1 MFLVQISLAPS
12 NAVNALL
19 DGHRAW
25 LKQYAEAG
33 NFLLFG
39 PYDNHQCGLI
49 LSQADSEETLQAIL
63 SEDVFY
69 HNGLADYQVTAFSP
83 RWINAEGLQEQI
95 A

>member
-12 NAVNALL
+12 DAVNALL

-25 LKQYAEAG
+25 LKQYAEEG

-39 PYDNHQCGLI
+39 PYDNRQGGLI
-49 LSQADSEETLQAIL
+49 LAQADSEETLQAIL

-69 HNGLADYQVTAFSP
+69 HNGLVDYQVQGFTPKFVNTEAL
-83 RWINAEGLQEQI
+83 AK
-95 A
+95 AV

>member
-12 NAVNALL
+12 DAVSALL

-25 LKQYAEAG
+25 LKQYAEEG

-39 PYDNHQCGLI
+39 PYDNHQGGLI
-49 LSQADSEETLQAIL
+49 LAQANSETALQDIL
-63 SEDVFY
+63 AEDVFY

-83 RWINAEGLQEQI
+83 RWINTEALQAQI

>member
-1 MFLVQISLAPS
+1 MFLVQILLAPS
-12 NAVNALL
+12 DAVNALL

-25 LKQYAEAG
+25 LKQYTEEG

-39 PYDNHQCGLI
+39 PYDNHKGGLI
-49 LSQADSEETLQAIL
+49 LAQADSEETLQAIL

-95 A
+95 I

>member
-12 NAVNALL
+12 DAVNALL

-25 LKQYAEAG
+25 LKQYAEEG
-33 NFLLFG
+33 NFLLFD
-39 PYDNHQCGLI
+39 PYDNHQGGLI

-83 RWINAEGLQEQI
+83 KLINAEGLLAQI
-95 A
+95 V

>member
-12 NAVNALL
+12 DAVNALL

-25 LKQYAEAG
+25 LKQYAEVG

-39 PYDNHQCGLI
+39 PYDNHKGGLI
-49 LSQADSEETLQAIL
+49 IAQAENKEALQHIL
-63 SEDVFY
+63 TEDVYY

-83 RWINAEGLQEQI
+83 KFINAEGLQAQI

>member
-12 NAVNALL
+12 DAVNALL

-39 PYDNHQCGLI
+39 PYDNHKGGLI
-49 LSQADSEETLQAIL
+49 IAKAENKEALQHIL
-63 SEDVFY
+63 AEDVYY
-69 HNGLADYQVTAFSP
+69 HNGLADYQIIAFSAKF
-83 RWINAEGLQEQI
+83 INIESLQVQI
-95 A
+95 V